1 MVDDPDR
8 CVIARVSRSK
18 VKGLPYLVSE
28 TNLPFPNDFAAG
40 FLPILAAYARFQ
52 DWDGI
57 FLYTYDESFDGETV
71 DEGEISTFFNISKDP
86 VKMSESVAAGLAFLR
101 GDVQPARQV
110 VELNF
115 SAQTLIESQLM
126 PLKEAPY
133 LVPHLPGRLAL
144 THQVCISGFDAETS
158 TPKAGEILL
167 EPVNITSDT
176 GELHWIA
183 PHNDGRVLVDT
194 PRWQVV
200 IGRAGEMST
209 ANLSVHLTTPYAA
222 IQIISLDGEAISQSS
237 QILLVTTARVA
248 NTGMA
253 WQDASRRSMGV
264 HFGHAPTRIEPVTGS
279 LVLSGLEKARKVS
292 LQPLDGCGHLMGTP
306 HQLTEFQN
314 GWQVSLDE
322 ELSGVWH
329 LVRIER

>member
-1 MVDDPDR
+1 
-8 CVIARVSRSK
+8 
-18 VKGLPYLVSE
+18 
-28 TNLPFPNDFAAG
+28 
-40 FLPILAAYARFQ
+40 LAAYARFQ

-110 VELNF
+110 VELNL

-176 GELHWIA
+176 GELRWIA
-183 PHNDGRVLVDT
+183 PHNDGRVFVDT

-222 IQIISLDGEAISQSS
+222 IQIISLDGEAISQSG